1 MEKYTGLNYKLERLA
16 RFFIR
21 HRRIGVALQVLIAV
35 LCVWAMSGLRLRDD
49 PNTWPPRTDPFVHLN
64 QQAMAIFGGGNSV
77 SIEVLATDGTIFTK
91 SHLNTIKAITDDLQ
105 LVPGVIPYAIR
116 SISSLG
122 SESYA
127 FLNKGTPDETMSVT
141 PLMPEVLHS
150 DEEVERV
157 RSGVIDNPLLNGVLV
172 SKDGKAALI
181 LADFRSEVPSHAL
194 VKFDITDPVDIYHAV
209 NAILSKH
216 GSPGLEL
223 RTAGTPII
231 IGWVN
236 SAGLRYIFGAFG
248 FFVIIIGVVLWYG
261 FRTYS
266 AVVLPLRVSFLG
278 VLMGFALY
286 HVLFGATIYSASALL
301 APFIIVA
308 AGACHSVQFLTRFF
322 YEEYPRLKNID
333 DAIVSTFV
341 SRLRPMLVSLLCDV
355 VPFLV
360 MAAIPFDNVR
370 MLGIVTSLG
379 LLSLTVDEFLLMIP
393 ALSYVKSGELTQ
405 VRDRAHKES
414 GSAMRLDS
422 SLARVVRKFLDS
434 PRVSLAT
441 VLSCLILT
449 GIALE
454 IDTQTPIGQDN
465 SYAIHNY
472 LTRSWLRS
480 PLFQMERGIVSR
492 FGGVYPMTVLISG
505 KPGAG
510 RVLEEP
516 SVLRAIDELAVFL
529 RQQPGVGSVADVAYP
544 IKASNSFLHGED
556 QKYFTIP
563 DTKAELGLEVLDLAD
578 HAPGAY
584 LWLFTNDLK
593 QTVVIAYAAS
603 TEPAL
608 VKQLMAATQKEA
620 SKLFQGL
627 PVTVGVAGGSVGIA
641 QAFNDNIGY
650 WLLMGALLGFIGTA
664 VLAIPFIGSIRLSLI
679 LTVPLIMGSVVSLA
693 VMHLLGI
700 EINSNAIA
708 ALAIASGVG
717 IDSEVYLLF
726 RVREEYAKLGDFRE
740 ALVQGYVKIRRAL
753 LVSNGAL
760 ILGCWALIPVPLY
773 IGYVGFGMGLVLF
786 WCFLLSALLSPILWA
801 WFGQQVVTGNAVSET
816 HLRTLDTG
824 REPSKPAEVADS
836 YRL

>member
-1 MEKYTGLNYKLERLA
+1 MEQYTGSDRMLERLA

-21 HRRIGVALQVLIAV
+21 HRRVGVALQIAIAS
-35 LCVWAMSGLRLRDD
+35 LCIWAMLGLRLRDD
-49 PNTWPPRTDPFVHLN
+49 PNAWPPHSDPFVHLN
-64 QQAMAIFGGGNSV
+64 EQIMATFGGGNSV
-77 SIEVLATDGTIFTK
+77 SIEVLAKDGTIFNK
-91 SHLNTIKAITDDLQ
+91 SHLNTIKAITDDLF

-116 SISSLG
+116 SVSTLS

-127 FLNKGTPDETMSVT
+127 YLNKDTPSETMSVT
-141 PLMPEVLHS
+141 PIMPEALQS
-150 DEEVERV
+150 DKEAAAVEA
-157 RSGVIDNPLLNGVLV
+157 GVNANPMINGVLV

-181 LADFRSEVPSHAL
+181 LADFRTETPAHAL
-194 VKFDITDPVDIYHAV
+194 VKVDTTDPVDIYRAV
-209 NAILSKH
+209 NAILNKYRTPS
-216 GSPGLEL
+216 LEL
-223 RTAGTPII
+223 RAAGTPII
-231 IGWVN
+231 VGWVN
-236 SAGLRYIFGAFG
+236 STGLRYIFGAFG

-261 FRTYS
+261 FRSYS

-278 VLMGFALY
+278 VLMGFGLY
-286 HVLFGATIYSASALL
+286 RVLFGATIFSASALL

-355 VPFLV
+355 VPFVV

-393 ALSYVKSGELTQ
+393 ALSFVKLDELEEVGGRVSRDSGKAQL
-405 VRDRAHKES
+405 
-414 GSAMRLDS
+414 LDS
-422 SLARVVRKFLDS
+422 SLARLVRRILDA
-434 PRVSLAT
+434 PRVGIAV
-441 VLSCLILT
+441 VLSSVVIT

-454 IDTQTPIGQDN
+454 LDTRAPIGQN
-465 SYAIHNY
+465 NTYAIHNY

-480 PLFQMERGIVSR
+480 PIFQMERGIVER
-492 FGGVYPMTVLISG
+492 FGGVYPMTVLVAA

-510 RVLEEP
+510 KVLETP
-516 SVLRAIDELAVFL
+516 AVLRAIDELARFL
-529 RQQPGVGSVADVAYP
+529 REQPGVGSVADVALP
-544 IKASNSFLHGED
+544 IKLSNSFIHGADEKD
-556 QKYFTIP
+556 VKIP
-563 DTKAELGLEVLDLAD
+563 DTRSELGLEVLDLAD

-584 LWLFTNDLK
+584 LWLFTNDLT
-593 QTVVIAYAAS
+593 QTVVVAYAAS

-608 VKQLMAATQKEA
+608 VKRLMSVTQRKATQ
-620 SKLFQGL
+620 LFEGL

-650 WLLMGALLGFIGTA
+650 WLLVGALLGFLGTA

-679 LTVPLIMGSVVSLA
+679 LTVPLIMGTIISLA
-693 VMHLLGI
+693 FMYLLGI

-726 RVREEYAKLGDFRE
+726 RVREEYARLGNFRE
-740 ALVQGYVKIRRAL
+740 SLVQGYVKIRRAL
-753 LVSNGAL
+753 VVSNGAL

-786 WCFLLSALLSPILWA
+786 WCFLMSAVLSPLLWA
-801 WFGQQVVTGNAVSET
+801 WFGEEVVTGTEFKRGITEQVTASSGTE
-816 HLRTLDTG
+816 G
-824 REPSKPAEVADS
+824 
-836 YRL
+836 

>member
-1 MEKYTGLNYKLERLA
+1 MEQYTGLDRKLERMA

-21 HRRIGVALQVLIAV
+21 RRRIGVILQIVIAALCI
-35 LCVWAMSGLRLRDD
+35 WALFGLRLRDD
-49 PNTWPPRTDPFVHLN
+49 PNAWPPRTDPYVRLN
-64 QQAMAIFGGGNSV
+64 EQIMSSFGGGNSV
-77 SIEVLATDGTIFTK
+77 SIEVLATDGTIYTK
-91 SHLNTIKAITDDLQ
+91 SHLNTIKAITDDLF
-105 LVPGVIPYAIR
+105 LIPGVIPYAIR
-116 SISSLG
+116 SVSTLS

-127 FLNKGTPDETMSVT
+127 FLNKGTPDETMSVA
-141 PLMPEVLHS
+141 PIMPDILQNDKDVPPIKAA
-150 DEEVERV
+150 VT
-157 RSGVIDNPLLNGVLV
+157 DNPMLNGVLV

-181 LADFRSEVPSHAL
+181 LADFRTEVPAHAL
-194 VKFDITDPVDIYHAV
+194 VKVDTTDPVEIYHAI
-209 NAILSKH
+209 NALLKKH
-216 GSPGLEL
+216 QSPGLEL

-236 SAGLRYIFGAFG
+236 STGLLYIFGAFG
-248 FFVIIIGVVLWYG
+248 FFVVIIGVVLWYG

-278 VLMGFALY
+278 VLMGFGLY
-286 HVLFGATIYSASALL
+286 RLFFGATIYSASALL

-322 YEEYPRLKNID
+322 YEEYPRLKKVD

-393 ALSYVKSGELTQ
+393 ALSYVALSELQ
-405 VRDRAHKES
+405 EVGGRVQKES
-414 GSAMRLDS
+414 TGVTRLDS
-422 SLARVVRKFLDS
+422 SLAALIHRVLDS
-434 PRVSLAT
+434 RRVSLSLVLASIVIT
-441 VLSCLILT
+441 VAAFEVDLH
-449 GIALE
+449 A
-454 IDTQTPIGQDN
+454 PIGQN
-465 SYAIHNY
+465 NTYAIHNY

-480 PLFQMERGIVSR
+480 PIFQMERGIVTR
-492 FGGVYPMTVLISG
+492 FGGVYPMTVYING
-505 KPGAG
+505 KSDAG
-510 RVLEEP
+510 KVLEQP
-516 SVLRAIDELAVFL
+516 AVLRAVDQLARFI
-529 RQQPGVGSVADVAYP
+529 REQPGVGSVADVAYP
-544 IKASNSFLHGED
+544 LKLSNSFVHGDD
-556 QKYFTIP
+556 QQYFKIP
-563 DTKAELGLEVLDLAD
+563 DTKSELGLEVLDLAD

-584 LWLFTNDLK
+584 LWLFTNDLR
-593 QTVVIAYAAS
+593 QTVIIAYVAT
-603 TEPAL
+603 TEPRA
-608 VKQLMAATQKEA
+608 VEQLLSATQEKA
-620 SKLFQGL
+620 SALFEGL

-650 WLLMGALLGFIGTA
+650 WLLVGALLGFLGTA
-664 VLAIPFIGSIRLSLI
+664 ILAIPFIGSVRLSLI
-679 LTVPLIMGSVVSLA
+679 LTVPLIMGTIISVA
-693 VMHLLGI
+693 FMYLLGI

-726 RVREEYAKLGDFRE
+726 RVREEYAKVGNFRE
-740 ALVQGYVKIRRAL
+740 ALIQGYVKIRRAL

-786 WCFLLSALLSPILWA
+786 WCFLMSAVLSPILWA
-801 WFGQQVVTGNAVSET
+801 WFGEQVVTG
-816 HLRTLDTG
+816 
-824 REPSKPAEVADS
+824 SKTEASIPERITVHS
-836 YRL
+836 GTEG